1 MNDTMKHYIAFGFHD
16 LMNEIKAKVY
26 AAKPTR
32 TLTTCHSLPHIL
44 QAASIFCGTALAHKA
59 GKYVP

>member
-1 MNDTMKHYIAFGFHD
+1 
-16 LMNEIKAKVY
+16 MNEIKAKVY

-32 TLTTCHSLPHIL
+32 TLTTCHSLPHIP
-44 QAASIFCGTALAHKA
+44 QAASIFCGAALAHKA